1 MEVAAA
7 VHRLEEKKAP
17 SADNI
22 TAEEIQ
28 AAGEAGIDALFE
40 FAKKNIWHEEVFL
53 KIWKKSIIEALRG

>member
-40 FAKKNIWHEEVFL
+40 FAKKTYGM
-53 KIWKKSIIEALRG
+53 KKYF